1 MTLSQLSE
9 SYAYSAD
16 LLSRRL
22 AQLRQEQRETRDP
35 DRRFALRRRELA
47 LMPLLRQCRQLRQL
61 TAHYYDRSYYR
72 DERFTV

>member
-9 SYAYSAD
+9 GYAYSAD

-22 AQLRQEQRETRDP
+22 AQLRRQQREEQDP
-35 DRRFALRRRELA
+35 VRRGALHRRELE
-47 LMPLLRQCRQLRQL
+47 LMPLLRQCRQLHRL
-61 TAHYYDRSYYR
+61 TAHYYDRSYHR

>member
-1 MTLSQLSE
+1 MTLLQLSE

-22 AQLRQEQRETRDP
+22 TLLRRELREEMDP
-35 DRRFALRRRELA
+35 DRRFALRRRELE
-47 LMPLLRQCRQLRQL
+47 LKPLLQQCRQLRHL
-61 TAHYYDRSYYR
+61 TAHYYDRSYHK